1 MHHYIS
7 VHISVNIIYCQL
19 TSGSGCANELRFTES
34 SSVLN
39 NDGPSLAMNRTC
51 KLIVFITGTQSIY
64 LLKYDYLIYNLELT
78 RKKKIEIDV
87 YIYIYCKMRCY
98 DIMLKHIAQLFRTRG
113 RDISSRKIHTM
124 LDDNIIYFLPTG

>member
-1 MHHYIS
+1 
-7 VHISVNIIYCQL
+7 
-19 TSGSGCANELRFTES
+19 
-34 SSVLN
+34 
-39 NDGPSLAMNRTC
+39 MNRTC

-98 DIMLKHIAQLFRTRG
+98 DIT
-113 RDISSRKIHTM
+113 
-124 LDDNIIYFLPTG
+124 